1 MVKRMCLILAAAVVL
16 CVISSLNA
24 EESISVS
31 GMAVTPISVYAAQ
44 SPEEL
49 EENVV
54 TAREQLERLITEDS
68 QERIYQSMAEL
79 RELIL
84 VITERSRRV
93 SIWEFEV
100 VKEDANE
107 YFDDTAAII
116 EDYLELIAH
125 GGPVQNACAR
135 IGKTSLERA
144 DSFYLKAGTK
154 KLDKYQKSYNRIGDI
169 MKKQGERAS
178 EIWLTIEEERSDIE
192 TAFTMLKES
201 KEYFNDLNETFG
213 TEPAMNEL
221 KEVCDDLRELTEA
234 ALDIQNIVIGKTHA
248 QNVSSCNKSAKQ

>member
-1 MVKRMCLILAAAVVL
+1 MDPSLRVAITGAAPILAHHQAHGL
-16 CVISSLNA
+16 LRQK
-24 EESISVS
+24 
-31 GMAVTPISVYAAQ
+31 GLGP
-44 SPEEL
+44 L
-49 EENVV
+49 
-54 TAREQLERLITEDS
+54 RRS
-68 QERIYQSMAEL
+68 QIA
-79 RELIL
+79 
-84 VITERSRRV
+84 
-93 SIWEFEV
+93 
-100 VKEDANE
+100 
-107 YFDDTAAII
+107 
-116 EDYLELIAH
+116 ELIAH

-169 MKKQGERAS
+169 MKKQGERVS

-213 TEPAMNEL
+213 NEPAMNEL

-234 ALDIQNIVIGKTHA
+234 ALDIQNIVIGETHA
-248 QNVSSCNKSAKQ
+248 QNVSSCNKTAKQ

>member
-1 MVKRMCLILAAAVVL
+1 MVKRMCLILAAGAIF
-16 CVISSLNA
+16 CATFSLNA

-31 GMAVTPISVYAAQ
+31 GMPVTPISMYARQ
-44 SPEEL
+44 SAEEL
-49 EENVV
+49 EANVV
-54 TAREQLERLITEDS
+54 SAREQLERLLSEDS
-68 QERIYQSMAEL
+68 QERIYQSMGEL

-100 VKEDANE
+100 VKEDANR

-116 EDYLELIAH
+116 EDYLQLTAD
-125 GGPVQNACAR
+125 GGTVHNACAR

-144 DSFYLKAGTK
+144 DSFYLKASSK

-178 EIWLTIEEERSDIE
+178 EIWVTIEEERSAIE
-192 TAFTMLKES
+192 TAFTLLKES

-213 TEPAMNEL
+213 PEPAMNEL
-221 KEVCDDLRELTEA
+221 KEVCDDLRKLTEA
-234 ALDIQNIVIGKTHA
+234 ALDIQNIVIGEA
-248 QNVSSCNKSAKQ
+248 QAEKVSSCDKTAKQ